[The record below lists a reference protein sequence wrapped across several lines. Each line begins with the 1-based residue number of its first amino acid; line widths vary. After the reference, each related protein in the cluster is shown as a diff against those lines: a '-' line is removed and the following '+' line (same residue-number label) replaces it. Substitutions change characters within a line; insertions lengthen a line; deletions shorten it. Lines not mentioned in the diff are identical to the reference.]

1 MLICMPTP
9 PGRIAPTAAAAPAHA
24 SPEPLGL
31 EIADVVSRLRRAARG
46 AGRDGKLPGGLSVAQ
61 LELLSCLADSPG
73 ARPSQRR
80 GPLRLAPSSVATLVQ
95 GLRRAGLV
103 SRTGGQRDRRTAS
116 LLLTPDGAAIVSSWQ
131 EVNEQILQA
140 AITSLG
146 PASRDALDAALP
158 GLRELTGAV
167 DALAD
172 DLVGGLG
179 PPADDSRTGV
189 AGSVIVHSW
198 ASRRLCHYAYR
209 RDLRRHRAL
218 RGRVPVAGRP
228 GVDHRG
234 DRRGH
239 AAAGVFQRGPEQ
251 QHQVPPASAPSEHAA
266 VLAEPFGTAGLV
278 RSRWWR
284 RAPRRRATAATRRPW
299 PRSRGS

>member
-24 SPEPLGL
+24 GPDPLGL
-31 EIADVVSRLRRAARG
+31 EIADVVSRLRRAMRRAARG

-73 ARPSQRR
+73 ARPSQLARL
-80 GPLRLAPSSVATLVQ
+80 LRLAPSSVATLVQ

-116 LLLTPDGAAIVSSWQ
+116 LLLTPDGAAIVSSWR

-179 PPADDSRTGV
+179 LPADDGRTG
-189 AGSVIVHSW
+189 A
-198 ASRRLCHYAYR
+198 
-209 RDLRRHRAL
+209 
-218 RGRVPVAGRP
+218 P
-228 GVDHRG
+228 G
-234 DRRGH
+234 
-239 AAAGVFQRGPEQ
+239 
-251 QHQVPPASAPSEHAA
+251 
-266 VLAEPFGTAGLV
+266 
-278 RSRWWR
+278 
-284 RAPRRRATAATRRPW
+284 
-299 PRSRGS
+299 